1 MDASV
6 LSSGGLL
13 DGVAGWEQLIGW
25 AQARQAEL
33 IAEFARRRPGP
44 NAPDEPGPGVSEFAA
59 DEIAARLRVSRRAAE
74 IKLGLAVELADR
86 LPGTA
91 AALRTGRIDVTKAK
105 AIAELTAN
113 LSDAQARAAV
123 EARVLARAAEQ
134 TAPELRRSLLR
145 AVARVEPAAHV
156 KRHRKARE
164 ERFLRVRP
172 CCDGMA
178 ELTGLMSAED
188 ALVVFGAVDSLARCA
203 APDDPRSI
211 DARRVDALVDLCRP
225 GRTSRDED
233 LAAPHDAATAGSGT
247 AATAGS
253 GTSRA
258 GVGGDVDRW
267 AGNRAARRAARRG
280 RAGCARCGAGRGG
293 PEIRVT
299 VAASTLFGL
308 DDRPGELAGYGP
320 IDAETARRVAADSD
334 ATWRRLVTDPT
345 SGTLLDYG
353 TRVYRPPESLYRHV
367 LARDQVCC
375 FPGCRQP
382 AERCDLDHGVPFP
395 EGPTCAANLIPLCRH
410 HHRAKTFAG
419 WRWRRD
425 PDDGT
430 IIWTAPTGHQYQ
442 VPTPATLDGP
452 DDLCAELAATLA
464 QANAAQPD
472 RPPPDDDP
480 PPF

>member
-1 MDASV
+1 LAEWPAPGPRTAAVLDRMDASV

-91 AALRTGRIDVTKAK
+91 AALRAGRIDVTKAK

-233 LAAPHDAATAGSGT
+233 LAAPHDARDRRFRHLERRCRRRRRPVSG
-247 AATAGS
+247 
-253 GTSRA
+253 
-258 GVGGDVDRW
+258 
-267 AGNRAARRAARRG
+267 
-280 RAGCARCGAGRGG
+280 
-293 PEIRVT
+293 
-299 VAASTLFGL
+299 
-308 DDRPGELAGYGP
+308 
-320 IDAETARRVAADSD
+320 
-334 ATWRRLVTDPT
+334 
-345 SGTLLDYG
+345 
-353 TRVYRPPESLYRHV
+353 
-367 LARDQVCC
+367 
-375 FPGCRQP
+375 
-382 AERCDLDHGVPFP
+382 
-395 EGPTCAANLIPLCRH
+395 
-410 HHRAKTFAG
+410 
-419 WRWRRD
+419 
-425 PDDGT
+425 
-430 IIWTAPTGHQYQ
+430 
-442 VPTPATLDGP
+442 
-452 DDLCAELAATLA
+452 
-464 QANAAQPD
+464 
-472 RPPPDDDP
+472 
-480 PPF
+480 